1 MADMTAADNESSLD
15 ADTGDVVTLTSVSA
29 GLESCS
35 ADVSPLASKTDQ
47 RWTSED
53 IVKDLLHSCRS
64 VQLRTMS
71 GTLSIENIT
80 HSPIRADISTK

>member
-53 IVKDLLHSCRS
+53 IVKDLLHS

-71 GTLSIENIT
+71 GTLSIEKIT
-80 HSPIRADISTK
+80 HSYIRADISTK